1 MATVPMD
8 IVRDIFLRLPAKTL
22 VRFRVLAKPY
32 CALIDSPDF
41 IASHLDRTLRTKDH
55 LMILLRGALHLYS
68 VDLDSLD
75 NVTDV
80 EHPMKPGGP
89 TEVFGS
95 CNGLVGLSNSP
106 TDLALF
112 NPSTRQIHRLPA
124 SSVDLP
130 EGSATRGYVF
140 YGFGYDS
147 VNEDYKVVRM
157 VQFKRDSDDE
167 LGCSFPYEVKVYSL
181 KSNSWTRIGTV
192 PVIIQFLFYFYYHL
206 LFRRG
211 YGVLAANNLH
221 WVLPPRPG
229 LVVCNSLIVR
239 FDLVSEEFDK
249 VPLPQDI
256 GNYNSDTQ
264 MDIGVLNGCLCLMC
278 NHDQTYTDVWMMK
291 EYGARDSW
299 TKLFTVQKP
308 KSFKSFSYMRPLVY
322 SKDQNKVLLEINN
335 TKLMWFD
342 LITKKLTTLRIK
354 DCPSSYSAEL
364 IVSSLVLGCKGDPK
378 EVKRRQQQQQRDQ
391 EDKKRQN
398 KKRDDFLSKGFKL
411 VL

>member
-1 MATVPMD
+1 MATIPMD
-8 IVRDIFLRLPAKTL
+8 IVKDIFLRLPPKTL

-32 CALIDSPDF
+32 CDLIDSPDF
-41 IASHLDRTLRTKDH
+41 IASHLDRTLRTNRH

-75 NVTDV
+75 DVTDV
-80 EHPMKPGGP
+80 ELPMKTGGP

-112 NPSTRQIHRLPA
+112 NPSTRQIHQLPV
-124 SSVDLP
+124 SPVGLP
-130 EGSATRGYVF
+130 EGSTIRGYVF

-147 VNEDYKVVRM
+147 VNKDYKVVRM

-167 LGCSFPYEVKVYSL
+167 LGHSFPYEVKVYSL
-181 KSNSWTRIGTV
+181 KTNSWKRIETV
-192 PVIIQFLFYFYYHL
+192 PVMIQFLFYFYYHL

-229 LVVCNSLIVR
+229 LVVGNSVIVR

-249 VPLPQDI
+249 VPLPEAI
-256 GNYNSDTQ
+256 GNYDSDIQ
-264 MDIGVLNGCLCLMC
+264 MDIGVLDGCLCLIC
-278 NHDQTYTDVWMMK
+278 CRDQTYADVWVMK
-291 EYGARDSW
+291 EYGVRVSW

-308 KSFKSFSYMRPLVY
+308 KSVKSLAYMRPLVY
-322 SKDQNKVLLEINN
+322 SEDRNKVLLEINN

-364 IVSSLVLGCKGDPK
+364 VVSSLVLGCKGDPN
-378 EVKRRQQQQQRDQ
+378 EVKRRQQRQKRDH
-391 EDKKRQN
+391 EDKMRQR

-411 VL
+411 LL